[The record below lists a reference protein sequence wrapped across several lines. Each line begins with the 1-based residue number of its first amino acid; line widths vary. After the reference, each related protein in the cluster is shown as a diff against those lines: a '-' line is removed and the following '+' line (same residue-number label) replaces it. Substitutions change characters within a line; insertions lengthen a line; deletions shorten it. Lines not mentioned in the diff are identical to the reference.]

1 MKVKT
6 VPQFSTKS
14 SKHMHWISLKSF
26 EMCITSKFA
35 WPSSTTLSPAFSNS
49 LTASTPSKA
58 STPSTTSNSSTAFN
72 SSTASTSST
81 ASSSS
86 TASTSSTTST
96 SSTAST
102 SSTTSTS
109 SPAWTPSQ
117 TSAPSNDSLNFTIQQ
132 PNKINLSRKVN
143 EKKVA
148 GAAWKNVRSRSLS
161 R

>member
-6 VPQFSTKS
+6 VPHFSTKS
-14 SKHMHWISLKSF
+14 SEHIHWISLRSF
-26 EMCITSKFA
+26 EMCITWKLA
-35 WPSSTTLSPAFSNS
+35 WPSSSTLSPAFSNS
-49 LTASTPSKA
+49 LTASTPS
-58 STPSTTSNSSTAFN
+58 TTSNSSTA
-72 SSTASTSST
+72 STSLTASTSST

-86 TASTSSTTST
+86 P
-96 SSTAST
+96 AST

-148 GAAWKNVRSRSLS
+148 LTVPLILAHLPLHQTIYMYIL
-161 R
+161 